1 MEDII
6 QETGRKQNQ
15 EFLRKFQK
23 GNIKNLAHCTTYRK
37 LDKDGLDTTEPT
49 NGLQKSKSSVQYY
62 TKMCFFTSTCK
73 FLDNDLSHIWK
84 IHNFHM
90 VRKH

>member
-15 EFLRKFQK
+15 GILRKFQK

-37 LDKDGLDTTEPT
+37 LDKDGFETV
-49 NGLQKSKSSVQYY
+49 NLQMGYRSP
-62 TKMCFFTSTCK
+62 K
-73 FLDNDLSHIWK
+73 FRTVLHKNVLLY
-84 IHNFHM
+84 IHTQIS
-90 VRKH
+90 RQ

>member
-23 GNIKNLAHCTTYRK
+23 GNNIKNLAHCTTYRK
-37 LDKDGLDTTEPT
+37 LDKDG
-49 NGLQKSKSSVQYY
+49 
-62 TKMCFFTSTCK
+62 F
-73 FLDNDLSHIWK
+73 
-84 IHNFHM
+84 
-90 VRKH
+90 